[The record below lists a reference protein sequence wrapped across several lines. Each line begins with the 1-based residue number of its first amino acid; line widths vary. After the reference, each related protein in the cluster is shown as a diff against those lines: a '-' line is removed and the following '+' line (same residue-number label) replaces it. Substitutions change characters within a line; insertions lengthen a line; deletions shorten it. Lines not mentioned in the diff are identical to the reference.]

1 MHLSV
6 RKAHQADVPAP
17 QDKLSPLT
25 RNLHMHL
32 SWEAGWEAGKLEE
45 KLGGTAGLIHRPAAG
60 TCPSSGSA
68 HRALHTL
75 SQISYT

>member
-6 RKAHQADVPAP
+6 RKAHQADVPTP
-17 QDKLSPLT
+17 QDKLSPIT

-32 SWEAGWEAGKLEE
+32 SWEAGKLEE

-60 TCPSSGSA
+60 TCSSSGSA